1 MHNPHAGVISRESNE
16 HVAARG
22 QQSSV
27 TTSRVVE
34 VKTVGGSVPGTCA
47 ATDDVVV
54 VAVEMDGVGK
64 GDFRGRLDV
73 PHVPAF
79 LIHGVH
85 VAVWTDGAGASEHGF
100 ERRIV
105 PVYDVGRAVD

>member
-16 HVAARG
+16 HVATRG

-85 VAVWTDGAGASEHGF
+85 VAVWTDGAGAS
-100 ERRIV
+100 
-105 PVYDVGRAVD
+105 